1 MHIMQKEKCIPVGL
15 YRLLCLK
22 ARGPWNSS
30 VARVLGARN
39 VCCLLHSVTSYERE
53 KLTDGFTLRNVA
65 CWVYIRAC
73 NHEYRETPAGL
84 EQIKTQYWPFAP
96 LIIYLNR
103 CDDDK
108 CQCDGVLCYH
118 KPCSCESCSVHL
130 QHRVNWALL
139 YNWVHFALIRPWS
152 KINHQAK

>member
-1 MHIMQKEKCIPVGL
+1 MLWHNAYYAKRKVHSCGIIQAIVSQSEGTVKQQRGSYSRSQK
-15 YRLLCLK
+15 RLLLVAQCDILRARK
-22 ARGPWNSS
+22 AYRWF
-30 VARVLGARN
+30 
-39 VCCLLHSVTSYERE
+39 HSA
-53 KLTDGFTLRNVA
+53 K

-84 EQIKTQYWPFAP
+84 EQIKHNTDRLLLWSY
-96 LIIYLNR
+96 YLNR

-118 KPCSCESCSVHL
+118 KPCSCESCSVNL
-130 QHRVNWALL
+130 QHCVNWALL

-152 KINHQAK
+152 